1 MTHESD
7 FTYLDRC
14 VCNLAVTVWVLYRIF
29 SSSAGISGF
38 IPFRRLL
45 NGDLKPIITLLLT
58 FSLILVITSDALA
71 TLVKYQEGFINV
83 NTIVISKPKTMW
95 QPINLKLSKIADSL
109 LNFSFA
115 FLTSS
120 LFLLHS
126 FWHFMVKTLTRMSF
140 MSSLEFRL
148 YLVYSFLSLA
158 LYPTLQFWYL
168 HDTAKATVIPQFA
181 FCAEGCFIVISAA
194 FNHVRLRTVLRE
206 ISTASRSPSHVSQF
220 LQTNLWLG
228 LSLTLMWVSLLI
240 VNVEFIGFVGNPSKF
255 TSDLLLKLF
264 NLGYPLTFMN
274 MYSIL
279 LPAGQDYPQV
289 GIESF
294 DLGLKPM
301 TVSFV

>member
-14 VCNLAVTVWVLYRIF
+14 VCNLAVTVWVLYRII
-29 SSSAGISGF
+29 SSSAGFSGF
-38 IPFRRLL
+38 IPFRRLI
-45 NGDLKPIITLLLT
+45 NGDLKPIISLLLT
-58 FSLILVITSDALA
+58 LSLMLVISSDGLA
-71 TLVKYQEGFINV
+71 TLVKYNEGFINV
-83 NTIVISKPKTMW
+83 NNTVVSKPKNLW
-95 QPINLKLSKIADSL
+95 LPINLKLSKIADLL

-120 LFLLHS
+120 LFLLHA

-148 YLVYSFLSLA
+148 YLFYSFLSLT
-158 LYPTLQFWYL
+158 LYPTLQFWFL
-168 HDTAKATVIPQFA
+168 HDTKKTTVIPQFV

-194 FNHVRLRTVLRE
+194 FNHVRLRNVLRE

-220 LQTNLWLG
+220 LQTNIWLG
-228 LSLTLMWVSLLI
+228 LSLTLMWASLLT
-240 VNVEFIGFVGNPSKF
+240 VNVEFIGFSGEPAKF

-264 NLGYPLTFMN
+264 NLGYALTFMN
-274 MYSIL
+274 MFSIL
-279 LPAGQDYPQV
+279 LPSNQDQPSV
-289 GIESF
+289 GVESY

-301 TVSFV
+301 TVSFA